1 MGKFIGP
8 ALPPAMKKA
17 RAKARRE
24 AKSLTKAQKAEV
36 KALVAQPAETKYVA
50 EFAPQTDGGGPVL
63 GINVDTLI
71 VSGSPTMSSWN
82 LIPSLSQGVQG
93 NQRVGNKIS
102 DATIRADFQFWLDPL
117 RPLATTIDYTVK
129 VFIVKP
135 KRLKS
140 NSGLTTLPAGAMLDV
155 GDGTCIDWTPASPV
169 DAKAFALYP
178 VNKELFTVCKIKQF
192 RLMCNQGQQT
202 ADPTATSS
210 PNTDKHQQVDFSYT
224 YKHKS
229 GLTYLDN
236 AFTTLIP
243 ENLGLICFAV
253 VYDSNAYAP
262 ASNTIVKATCRTH
275 MWFKD
280 M

>member
-1 MGKFIGP
+1 MSKVFGP

-17 RAKARRE
+17 RAKARKE

-50 EFAPQTDGGGPVL
+50 EYAPQTNGSGPVY
-63 GINVDTLI
+63 GIGVNSFI
-71 VSGSPTMSSWN
+71 VSGTVATTSWN
-82 LIPSLSQGVQG
+82 LIPPVTQGIDG
-93 NQRVGNKIS
+93 HQRIGNKIS
-102 DATIRADFQFWLDPL
+102 DATVRADFQFWLDPL

-129 VFIVKP
+129 VFILKP

-140 NSGLTTLPAGAMLDV
+140 NFNLTSLPSGGLLDV
-155 GDGTCIDWTPASPV
+155 GNATTTDWTPATALES
-169 DAKAFALYP
+169 KGFAMYP

-192 RLMCNQGQQT
+192 RLICNQGQQT

-210 PNTDKHQQVDFSYT
+210 PNTDRHQQVDFSYT
-224 YKHKS
+224 HKHKG

-236 AFTTLIP
+236 AFGTTLP
-243 ENLGLICFAV
+243 ENMGLMCFAV
-253 VYDSNAYAP
+253 VYDSNSYAL
-262 ASNTIVKATCRTH
+262 ASSTIVKANCRTH

>member
-1 MGKFIGP
+1 MTKVYGP
-8 ALPPAMKKA
+8 ALPPAMAKA
-17 RAKARRE
+17 RRQARRE
-24 AKSLTKAQKAEV
+24 AKSLTKTQKAEV
-36 KALVAQPAETKYVA
+36 KALVAQPAETKYSA
-50 EFAPQTDGGGPVL
+50 EFAPHTDGSGPVL
-63 GINVDTLI
+63 GSNVPAFITSGTLAM
-71 VSGSPTMSSWN
+71 TSWN
-82 LIPSLSQGVQG
+82 LIPPVSQGIDG
-93 NQRVGNKIS
+93 HQRIGNKIS

-129 VFIVKP
+129 VFILKP

-140 NSGLTTLPAGAMLDV
+140 NFNLTNLPAGGLLDV
-155 GDGTCIDWTPASPV
+155 GNATSTDWTPAGPV
-169 DAKAFALYP
+169 DAKGFALYP

-210 PNTDKHQQVDFSYT
+210 PNTDRHQQYDFSYT
-224 YKHKS
+224 HKHKS
-229 GLTYLDN
+229 GLSYLDN
-236 AFTTLIP
+236 AFGTTLP